1 MRIGRLW
8 RAAGLGE
15 RAGAI
20 FERALRY
27 APDEP
32 DALAGLGAAMVAE
45 GNAARGTALLAR
57 AVELADAHRKPAAG
71 ISLDLACALAEC
83 LDDLPGAIAR
93 ASTIAPDA
101 AEAPVARGLEGRWR
115 ARLGDVSGAT
125 LAFARLREFAAS
137 LPPSEDERTRRIA
150 ALLVE
155 AAEMQEVARNDPIS
169 AQRCLGEA
177 LRLRPHDR
185 ALRARYREVCATVAR
200 DAGSTNFDA
209 FEAASATHA
218 TPMLASHAPSLDLGL
233 PSESPGADEDD
244 ARAHRVEELKQRIVA
259 DASDENAATE
269 LASLLEALGRGH
281 ELLALLSARLEDA
294 APERRAELV
303 TRTRAVLQHLADE
316 SEKAGRIDEAAMYRA
331 AAAALS
337 P

>member
-1 MRIGRLW
+1 MW

-32 DALAGLGAAMVAE
+32 EALAGLGAAMVVE

-57 AVELADAHRKPAAG
+57 AVELADADGKPTAG
-71 ISLDLACALAEC
+71 ISLDLACALAER

-101 AEAPVARGLEGRWR
+101 EEAPVARGLEGRWR

-137 LPPSEDERTRRIA
+137 LAPSDDERTRRIA
-150 ALLVE
+150 SLLVE
-155 AAEMQEVARNDPIS
+155 AAEIQESERNDPAA

-185 ALRARYREVCATVAR
+185 TLRLRYREACAMLVR
-200 DAGSTNFDA
+200 DAGSSDFDA
-209 FEAASATHA
+209 IEAGSATHSTTIMA
-218 TPMLASHAPSLDLGL
+218 GRAPSLDLGL
-233 PSESPGADEDD
+233 PTESPGADEDD
-244 ARAHRVEELKQRIVA
+244 ARARRVEELKQRIVA
-259 DASDENAATE
+259 DATDENAATE

-294 APERRAELV
+294 APERRGELV
-303 TRTRAVLQHLADE
+303 TRTRAVLERLADE
-316 SEKAGRIDEAAMYRA
+316 SDRAGRVDEAAMYRA